1 VWAFLFPAN
10 VGGQAKPIRRVL
22 ILNEVDSSF
31 PLIRLVD
38 EGIRATF
45 ANAPYRIEFYRESLD
60 TELFP
65 DPADQQLIR
74 DFYIRKYQG
83 RRLDVIITVGSSPL
97 NFILQTHQKSFPGV
111 PVVFSFPSVPMESD
125 LLLHPDITGVEGDIS
140 PAGTID
146 AALRLLPDTR
156 HVVVVGG
163 VIAPYDIRQ
172 QAVIKE
178 QLKSYQSRL
187 DISYLPSLTIPSL
200 LKQLNN
206 LPSHSIVLLSALGR
220 DAAGTTYTS
229 SEMGPLIVGASNAPV
244 FSISDRHFNHGEV
257 GGDLSSAMQQGTLA
271 GGLAIRLLN
280 GERGIP
286 PITDSSVY
294 MFDWRALK
302 RWGLKEKNLPPG
314 SIVVNRQPGF
324 WEQYKRWVLPGIFVL
339 LAQMVAILGLLLER
353 ARRRKME
360 AELRKSE
367 EKFSKS
373 FRQSPLAILIVSTID
388 GRYLDVN
395 ETFEE
400 QTGWRRDEVIGRNV
414 VDIHLWVD
422 REQTSALIEQ
432 LLANGNLRDWE
443 IPVRRRDGEVRMALG
458 SAELI
463 EVNGQSCVLSVV
475 ADITDR
481 KRAEEALSS
490 VSRRLIEAQEAERTR
505 IARELHDD
513 IDQRIAMVAV
523 RLKTLKRGLPASEI
537 ETIRSIEEACG
548 EVSGLEKDI
557 QALSRRL
564 HSSKLEYLGV
574 EAASAAFCHELSE
587 KQNVKINFRADDIPE
602 DLPHEISLC
611 LYRVLQEALHNA
623 VKHSGVSEFEV
634 SLTSKSGEI
643 QLVVHDAGVG
653 FDFRSASLGHG
664 LGLTSMRERLK
675 LVDGR
680 LVVESK
686 TRRGTTIVACV
697 ALPSSASKST
707 DSSRLSAE
715 TKAR

>member
-1 VWAFLFPAN
+1 
-10 VGGQAKPIRRVL
+10 
-22 ILNEVDSSF
+22 
-31 PLIRLVD
+31 
-38 EGIRATF
+38 
-45 ANAPYRIEFYRESLD
+45 
-60 TELFP
+60 
-65 DPADQQLIR
+65 
-74 DFYIRKYQG
+74 
-83 RRLDVIITVGSSPL
+83 
-97 NFILQTHQKSFPGV
+97 
-111 PVVFSFPSVPMESD
+111 
-125 LLLHPDITGVEGDIS
+125 
-140 PAGTID
+140 
-146 AALRLLPDTR
+146 
-156 HVVVVGG
+156 
-163 VIAPYDIRQ
+163 
-172 QAVIKE
+172 
-178 QLKSYQSRL
+178 
-187 DISYLPSLTIPSL
+187 
-200 LKQLNN
+200 
-206 LPSHSIVLLSALGR
+206 
-220 DAAGTTYTS
+220 
-229 SEMGPLIVGASNAPV
+229 
-244 FSISDRHFNHGEV
+244 
-257 GGDLSSAMQQGTLA
+257 
-271 GGLAIRLLN
+271 
-280 GERGIP
+280 
-286 PITDSSVY
+286 
-294 MFDWRALK
+294 
-302 RWGLKEKNLPPG
+302 
-314 SIVVNRQPGF
+314 
-324 WEQYKRWVLPGIFVL
+324 
-339 LAQMVAILGLLLER
+339 
-353 ARRRKME
+353 
-360 AELRKSE
+360 
-367 EKFSKS
+367 
-373 FRQSPLAILIVSTID
+373 
-388 GRYLDVN
+388 
-395 ETFEE
+395 
-400 QTGWRRDEVIGRNV
+400 
-414 VDIHLWVD
+414 
-422 REQTSALIEQ
+422 
-432 LLANGNLRDWE
+432 
-443 IPVRRRDGEVRMALG
+443 MALG

-537 ETIRSIEEACG
+537 ETIRSIEEACV

-574 EAASAAFCHELSE
+574 EAASAAFCSELSE
-587 KQNVKINFRADDIPE
+587 KQNVKIHFRADDIPE
-602 DLPHEISLC
+602 DLPYEISLC
-611 LYRVLQEALHNA
+611 LYRVLQEAVHNA

>member
-1 VWAFLFPAN
+1 
-10 VGGQAKPIRRVL
+10 
-22 ILNEVDSSF
+22 
-31 PLIRLVD
+31 
-38 EGIRATF
+38 
-45 ANAPYRIEFYRESLD
+45 
-60 TELFP
+60 
-65 DPADQQLIR
+65 
-74 DFYIRKYQG
+74 
-83 RRLDVIITVGSSPL
+83 
-97 NFILQTHQKSFPGV
+97 
-111 PVVFSFPSVPMESD
+111 
-125 LLLHPDITGVEGDIS
+125 
-140 PAGTID
+140 
-146 AALRLLPDTR
+146 
-156 HVVVVGG
+156 
-163 VIAPYDIRQ
+163 
-172 QAVIKE
+172 
-178 QLKSYQSRL
+178 
-187 DISYLPSLTIPSL
+187 LTIPSL

-244 FSISDRHFNHGEV
+244 FSMSDRHFNHGEV

-271 GGLAIRLLN
+271 AGLAIRLLN

-537 ETIRSIEEACG
+537 ETIRSIEEACV

-574 EAASAAFCHELSE
+574 EAASAAFCRELSE
-587 KQNVKINFRADDIPE
+587 KQNVKIHFLADDIPE